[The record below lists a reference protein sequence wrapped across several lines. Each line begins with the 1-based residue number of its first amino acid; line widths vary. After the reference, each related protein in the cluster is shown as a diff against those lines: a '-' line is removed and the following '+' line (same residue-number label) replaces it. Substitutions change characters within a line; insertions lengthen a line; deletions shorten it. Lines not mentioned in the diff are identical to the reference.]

1 MKFSFIN
8 SRGDTINLTDNAYFW
23 LTNVDGQTQG
33 NTDLVTLDYGVYDGD
48 IINNVKA
55 QPRTVVL
62 DLKVKTGVNV
72 EEAKRYLFNA
82 VKLKKQGTLEWTQKN
97 RTVALNGVVESIE
110 MPRWENGITLQLSLH
125 CEQPFWE
132 ELEEIASRINNTIA
146 LHYFTGD
153 PNDML
158 YFTADG
164 APFSKYDIVRTRT
177 VHNDGDVEVG
187 MDIEVLAYGT
197 CTNPIITRDDGAFL
211 GIGDGT
217 GARQV
222 VMQEGDVVRIST
234 HKGKKSIT
242 LNGVSILGKVKPL
255 STWLQLEAGDNV
267 LAINSDDD
275 STNNVSFTLT
285 YKRRFV

>member
-8 SRGDTINLTDNAYFW
+8 SRGDAINLTDNAYFW
-23 LTNVDGQTQG
+23 LTNVDGQTHG
-33 NTDLVTLDYGVYDGD
+33 STDLATLDYGLSDGD
-48 IINNVKA
+48 VINNVKA

-72 EEAKRYLFNA
+72 EEAKRYLFNI
-82 VKLKKQGTLEWTQKN
+82 VKLKKQGTLEWTQKS

-132 ELEEIASRINNTIA
+132 ELEKIVSRINNTIG
-146 LHYFTGD
+146 LHYFTTD

-158 YFTADG
+158 YFTSDG
-164 APFSKYDIVRTRT
+164 LPLSQYDIVRTRT

-187 MDIEVLAYGT
+187 MDIEVLAYST
-197 CTNPIITRDDGAFL
+197 CTNPIITRDDGAFF

-267 LAINSDDD
+267 FAINSEDDA
-275 STNNVSFTLT
+275 TNNVSFTLT